1 MFCLFF
7 YVGVF
12 RVYVICEL
20 LVHLLHFFL
29 ESISCA
35 QSKSCS
41 KAKNKTKSKCHG
53 REWEP
58 EFVRS
63 HQENFELEG
72 QEQKIKGTACLH
84 VLFAPKD
91 ENCIKK
97 IEISGN
103 FPICQ
108 AYMR

>member
-1 MFCLFF
+1 M
-7 YVGVF
+7 
-12 RVYVICEL
+12 
-20 LVHLLHFFL
+20 H
-29 ESISCA
+29 
-35 QSKSCS
+35 
-41 KAKNKTKSKCHG
+41 KAKVVAKQKTKQNRNAMAG
-53 REWEP
+53 NGNL
-58 EFVRS
+58 
-63 HQENFELEG
+63 NFDLEG